1 MSPPPQPSPH
11 AGRNRVQGRL
21 GGGRWLLYIIT
32 PLYSHSPTDGIHC
45 AKTRAIDDPLLK
57 VPPAGRGNRLRA
69 PHGSPREA
77 GGTLRRGASI
87 ALVFAQCIPSVGEW
101 LYSEVMIYNN
111 HRPPPN
117 LPCTRGR
124 NSLPACGE
132 GWGGGDMLKPLRI
145 GTDYPRACAVS
156 GIGLPRCLPRSCPQ
170 AASMSCPRST
180 RWVVS
185 MPAASRIARNRRTR
199 SVSGRWNPS
208 GVGT

>member
-1 MSPPPQPSPH
+1 MEASPCDG
-11 AGRNRVQGRL
+11 AGSD
-21 GGGRWLLYIIT
+21 GGGAGSRAGWQAVQSRRSISTPIT
-32 PLYSHSPTDGIHC
+32 IALAEPKF
-45 AKTRAIDDPLLK
+45 APLLK
-57 VPPAGRGNRLRA
+57 VPLAKRGEPCGARSRFPLPAGR
-69 PHGSPREA
+69 
-77 GGTLRRGASI
+77 TLRRGSSI

-101 LYSEVMIYNN
+101 LYSGVMIYNN

-199 SVSGRWNPS
+199 AASGRWNPS